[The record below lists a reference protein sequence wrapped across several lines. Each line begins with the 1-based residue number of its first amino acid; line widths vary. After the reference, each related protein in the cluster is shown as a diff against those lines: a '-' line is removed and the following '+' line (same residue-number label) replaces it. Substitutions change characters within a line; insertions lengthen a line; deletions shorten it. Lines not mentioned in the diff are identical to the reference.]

1 MAATF
6 RLQIVTPQE
15 TILDTEIEMAVLR
28 TTEGD
33 MGILAN
39 HIPLVAELAI
49 GEMKIKSEGK
59 DEIYYVSGG
68 FLEVSREKTLVL
80 ADEAISLENLDVE
93 RAKRDAEIAKQ
104 KLLKLK
110 EEKDIASMEKTL
122 QEALTKVKIVE
133 RHM

>member
-15 TILDTEIEMAVLR
+15 TILDTEVEMVVLR

-93 RAKRDAEIAKQ
+93 RARRDAEIAKQ